1 MQTDVII
8 IGGGA
13 SGLVAAITAAKLGA
27 KVIIIDH
34 NKRIGQKLLAT
45 GNGKCNLT
53 NTDQNAKNY
62 RGDNPDFAKDVLALF
77 TDKDTINF
85 FNKLGLLVK
94 DKQGYIYPIS
104 EQATTVLDILRLACD
119 NLGVITYCQ
128 SSVISINKSDNIFI
142 LKYKNLAED
151 KVELVSA
158 KKLILATGGKANA
171 KTGSDG
177 SGYELARNFGHH
189 IIKPTPALVGLLGK
203 ENFFKAI
210 SGVRT
215 EALLTLKI
223 NNENIISEKGELQL
237 TNYGLSGIPVFQI
250 SRYASKAV
258 DLKKEVVVVIDFL
271 PNHSKSELIEH
282 IKSQL
287 YLNSYKNIEQQLF
300 GLLNRKLASLILKQA
315 GINLFTISS
324 SISNLELD
332 KIINL
337 IKSFE
342 VKIEKAN
349 TFDQAQVCAG
359 GVDTNEVYANTL
371 ESKKIENL
379 YIIGELLDI
388 DGACGGYNLQWAWS
402 TGYLAGKSA
411 GERK

>member
-1 MQTDVII
+1 MQSDVII

-13 SGLVAAITAAKLGA
+13 SGLVAAITAANLGA

-34 NKRIGQKLLAT
+34 NKRVGQKLLAT

-53 NTDQNAKNY
+53 NTDQSDKNY
-62 RGDNPDFAKDVLALF
+62 RGDSPDFAKDVLALF

-128 SSVISINKSDNIFI
+128 SSVISINKSEDTFI
-142 LKYKNLAED
+142 LKFKNIVED
-151 KVELVSA
+151 KVEMVSA

-171 KTGSDG
+171 TTGSDG

-189 IIKPTPALVGLLGK
+189 IIKPTPALVSLYGK
-203 ENFFKAI
+203 DNFFKSI

-223 NNENIISEKGELQL
+223 NNEFIMSEKGELQL
-237 TNYGLSGIPVFQI
+237 TNYGISGIPVFQI

-258 DLKKEVVVVIDFL
+258 DVKKEVAVIIDFL
-271 PNHSKSELIEH
+271 PNHTKSMLIEH
-282 IKSQL
+282 LKIQL
-287 YLNSYKNIEQQLF
+287 QLNDYKNIEQQLF
-300 GLLNRKLASLILKQA
+300 GLLNRKLASMILKQA
-315 GINLFTISS
+315 GIDTLTLSS
-324 SISNLELD
+324 SISNTELD

-337 IKSFE
+337 IKHFE
-342 VKIEKAN
+342 VIIEKAN

-359 GVDTNEVYANTL
+359 GVDTNEIFANTL
-371 ESKKIENL
+371 ESKMVNSL